1 MKGRWRPWRDD
12 EERKKKEE
20 SVCPVATVTT

>member
-1 MKGRWRPWRDD
+1 MKGRWRPWRDE
-12 EERKKKEE
+12 EERRKPEE